1 MPKIKPLN
9 DRVLVERI
17 EASDKTSGG
26 ILLPDS
32 AKEKPTQGKIVA
44 TGDGRRTEKGERLP
58 LSVSVGDTILFSSY
72 AGTAIKEGGDEFLI
86 LDESE
91 ILAIVD
97 NKPFPTAKA
106 AKATKKKAAKK
117 AKKKSK

>member
-17 EASDKTSGG
+17 EASEKTAGG

-32 AKEKPTQGKIVA
+32 AKEKPTQGKVVA
-44 TGDGRRTEKGERLP
+44 TGDGRPNEKGERLP
-58 LSVSVGDTILFSSY
+58 LSVEVGQTILFSSY
-72 AGTAIKEGGDEFLI
+72 AGTAIKEDGDEYLI

-97 NKPFPTAKA
+97 SKPFPK
-106 AKATKKKAAKK
+106 AKK